1 MPVSWRRR
9 AEVGLLI
16 ALCIFLP
23 LYEAPKNIVW
33 LGYVIAWIVNRSIER
48 DFGGRWDG
56 WDTLIAAWIASGFV
70 VAAFA
75 PLHGSEWRA
84 ALDIVRYGAVL
95 WILKRS
101 RLSEREVEMV
111 FAALIASVVVG
122 LAMAYVQLAHGGPNA
137 RLELN
142 SVGHVNHTA
151 IYLAI
156 MLGVCAAWLFTGRR
170 RAVLAVVTLLVLV
183 SLFVAASRAG
193 VGVGVLMFAVLAAFW
208 WPRSRVP
215 AIIAVAV
222 MAVTAVVDWLG
233 AAEVFER
240 NEANVQAGNLLA
252 FRDRAWSLAVETWQQ
267 HPLFGIGMDNF
278 SLVTNAQ
285 TADRYASLFPHAHSV
300 YLNTLVERGLIGAAP
315 VVVVLIAWPLALLRW
330 RPRPADSDTDWMVWG
345 AALGAWLVTAV
356 AGLVNTTLHHE
367 HGLLAM
373 MLLGLWLGRRQ
384 HQG

>member
-1 MPVSWRRR
+1 MPAMWRRR
-9 AEVGLLI
+9 AEIGMLI
-16 ALCIFLP
+16 ALCVFLP
-23 LYEAPKNIVW
+23 IYEAPKNIVW
-33 LGYVIAWIVNRSIER
+33 LAYAVAWGVNRWIER

-75 PLHGSEWRA
+75 PLHGGEWRA
-84 ALDIVRYGAVL
+84 ALDIVRYGVVL

-101 RLSEREVEMV
+101 RLSEREVELV
-111 FAALIASVVVG
+111 FAALIASAVVG
-122 LAMAYVQLAHGGPNA
+122 LGMAFLQLARAGQDA

-156 MLGVCAAWLFTGRR
+156 MLGVCAAWLFIGRR
-170 RAVLAVVTLLVLV
+170 RAVLAVVTLLILV

-193 VGVGVLMFAVLAAFW
+193 VAVGLLMFSVLAAFW
-208 WPRSRVP
+208 WPRSRFP
-215 AIIAVAV
+215 AITAAAVL
-222 MAVTAVVDWLG
+222 AVTAILDFLG

-252 FRDRAWSLAVETWQQ
+252 FRDRAWSLALETWRQ
-267 HPLFGIGMDNF
+267 HPLFGVGMDNF
-278 SLVTNAQ
+278 SLITNAQ
-285 TADRYASLFPHAHSV
+285 TGDRYASLFPHAHSV
-300 YLNTLVERGLIGAAP
+300 YLNTLAERGLIGAAP
-315 VVVVLIAWPLALLRW
+315 VAVVLVLWPLMLLREA
-330 RPRPADSDTDWMVWG
+330 PRPSASDTDWMVWG

-373 MLLGLWLGRRQ
+373 MLLGLWLGRRT
-384 HQG
+384 HRR